1 MCTVVNTAF
10 GDYKKEVVIE
20 KYYYYSII
28 LKTIPTFAEQ
38 NSLINL

>member
-28 LKTIPTFAEQ
+28 VKLFRPLPNKIH
-38 NSLINL
+38 